1 MIRGEIA
8 LLAGVGFL
16 LFGIFMG
23 GQTQYTATEHA
34 FGIGLYDLRGVVADC
49 EKPLPR
55 TEKCVV
61 IVEVKPESASKE
73 M

>member
-1 MIRGEIA
+1 MRY
-8 LLAGVGFL
+8 VFL
-16 LFGIFMG
+16 IFMTG
-23 GQTQYTATEHA
+23 LLVGMI
-34 FGIGLYDLRGVVADC
+34 FGDSVYSDYLGNDMPSLIKQVEEC

-61 IVEVKPESASKE
+61 IVEVKPDSASKE

>member
-1 MIRGEIA
+1 MRY
-8 LLAGVGFL
+8 VFL
-16 LFGIFMG
+16 IFM
-23 GQTQYTATEHA
+23 
-34 FGIGLYDLRGVVADC
+34 IGLLVGMIFGTHLRDSVYSDYLGSDMPSLIKQVEEC

-61 IVEVKPESASKE
+61 IVEVKPDSASKE